1 MQYQATV
8 LKSTL
13 FETVVLRLKRMQ
25 ICMYK
30 SIGVIQMFQVRQTE
44 EMLNKTFRLPAS
56 LLDELAKIAEHEKV
70 SVNNLVRQC
79 CEYALSNMKTEK

>member
-1 MQYQATV
+1 MGGG
-8 LKSTL
+8 
-13 FETVVLRLKRMQ
+13 
-25 ICMYK
+25 ICVNIMEY
-30 SIGVIQMFQVRQTE
+30 VNNTQMKGRINPMFKVRQTE
-44 EMLNKTFRLPAS
+44 EMINKTFRLPQS